1 LAKARARS
9 IRIRSDWEQVLE
21 NMRLSFAKPELL
33 YDVERA
39 AAIRIAAARAVPVLG
54 TGNLN
59 E

>member
-1 LAKARARS
+1 
-9 IRIRSDWEQVLE
+9 
-21 NMRLSFAKPELL
+21 MRLSFAKPELL